1 MPIKLDN
8 SKGGSGSG
16 ENLELDKQW
25 SLDRPED
32 FNFSMILQFDLA
44 KQNLETIHS
53 HEHEP
58 YIDH

>member
-25 SLDRPED
+25 SLDRPDD

-44 KQNLETIHS
+44 
-53 HEHEP
+53 
-58 YIDH
+58 